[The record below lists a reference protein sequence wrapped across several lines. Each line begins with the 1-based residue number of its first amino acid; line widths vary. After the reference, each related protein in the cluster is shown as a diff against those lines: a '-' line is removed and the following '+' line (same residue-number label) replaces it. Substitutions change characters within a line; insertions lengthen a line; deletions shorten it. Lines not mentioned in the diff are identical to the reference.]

1 MSPQRYERVRT
12 PANQSTQLCI
22 NLKGEQVVYGNTDL
36 YQVSE
41 NDQEDLPTTPEGHQA
56 SHAIPSSPP
65 PSFRSRASSPSSRH
79 LLSSEDPITSEAERT
94 LADTF
99 DDGTASDNESNDGDD
114 RQRLMRGNPQP
125 ANEDDESR
133 PTLQRAVTELPSFP
147 SSAPG
152 TLAAPVRVYG
162 GGARP
167 SSNDGVFA
175 NLSAKPEHG
184 EKLEEQPPVSPSSL
198 MTVYF

>member
-1 MSPQRYERVRT
+1 MSPQRYERVCTPTNKGHPAMHRT
-12 PANQSTQLCI
+12 QKQLDGGI
-22 NLKGEQVVYGNTDL
+22 HTDS
-36 YQVSE
+36 QQISE
-41 NDQEDLPTTPEGHQA
+41 NDEEDTPNTPEGHQD
-56 SHAIPSSPP
+56 SHTIPSSPP
-65 PSFRSRASSPSSRH
+65 PSFRSRASSPSPRQF
-79 LLSSEDPITSEAERT
+79 LSSEDPITTDAERT

-114 RQRLMRGNPQP
+114 RQRLMRGNPRPP
-125 ANEDDESR
+125 AADDADR
-133 PTLQRAVTELPSFP
+133 PTVQRAVTELPSFP
-147 SSAPG
+147 ATAPG

-184 EKLEEQPPVSPSSL
+184 EKLEEQPPVRYPP
-198 MTVYF
+198 F